1 MKIYISTDIE
11 GTSGIVDWNQVLGE
25 GPEYQYGRG
34 LLMDEV
40 NAAIDGAAD
49 AGATEFVVNDS
60 HAAMRNLLPREL
72 HGSATLITGKHKP
85 LYMMQ
90 GLDAGFDAIFFIGY
104 HGSIGH
110 ERAILSHSYN
120 PRAIWEARLNGTVVG
135 ESGINAL
142 VAAQFGVP
150 IALVTGDQATADE
163 AREIAPTAELVVVKD
178 SISRF
183 AASNLHPQQACTL
196 IRAGASRAIQHLAEQ
211 QPPQLPAANE
221 LELTFLTADM
231 AEMAC
236 WVQGTRRTGVRTV
249 VVTAEQ
255 PLTLF
260 QQFVTIVTLTRAIAE

>member
-11 GTSGIVDWNQVLGE
+11 GTSGIVDWNQVLGD

-40 NAAIDGAAD
+40 NAAIDGAAG

-60 HAAMRNLLPREL
+60 HGAMRNLLPREL
-72 HGSATLITGKHKP
+72 HGTATLITGKHKP

-90 GLDAGFDAIFFIGY
+90 GLDASFDAIFFIGY

-120 PRAIWEARLNGTVVG
+120 PRAIWEARLNGVVAG

-142 VAAQFGVP
+142 VAAQYGVP
-150 IALVTGDQATADE
+150 IVLVTGDQATADE
-163 AREIAPTAELVVVKD
+163 VREVAPASELVVVKD

-183 AASNLHPQQACTL
+183 AATNLHPHRACAL
-196 IRAGASRAIQHLAEQ
+196 IREGAARAIQRLGEQ
-211 QPPQLPAANE
+211 HPPRISAPAA

-236 WVQGTRRTGVRTV
+236 WVQGTRRTGARTV
-249 VVTAEQ
+249 VLTADQ
-255 PLTLF
+255 PLALF
-260 QQFVTIVTLTRAIAE
+260 QQFVTVVTLTRAIVE